1 LPNTSDFTR
10 WTADGQALT
19 YVRTMKGVSNMWRQP
34 IAGGPPTQVTDF
46 KADTIRFFDWS
57 RDGRQVV
64 YSRITSNTD
73 VVLINDLK

>member
-1 LPNTSDFTR
+1 
-10 WTADGQALT
+10 
-19 YVRTMKGVSNMWRQP
+19 MWRQP